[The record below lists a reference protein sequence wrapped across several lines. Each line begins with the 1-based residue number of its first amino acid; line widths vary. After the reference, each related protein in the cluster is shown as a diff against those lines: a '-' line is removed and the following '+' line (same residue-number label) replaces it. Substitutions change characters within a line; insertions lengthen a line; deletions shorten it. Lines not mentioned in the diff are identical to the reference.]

1 MNDRAGDDV
10 PHPQPKKRRPSLT
23 FAELPLFATDD
34 ELAMALVGRA
44 RSAVWRTLV
53 PSFEREG
60 LPKNDPQMGGRYV
73 PAVKAFFDRQYGL
86 TAVTPA
92 SIAKQPRRSRERA
105 GLLTL
110 GMMDCPTGQIPYRRD
125 PVGVTASCSL
135 ALRPDA
141 H

>member
-1 MNDRAGDDV
+1 M
-10 PHPQPKKRRPSLT
+10 T

-34 ELAMALVGRA
+34 ELAMALLGRA

-86 TAVTPA
+86 TAVVPA
-92 SIAKQPRRSRERA
+92 FIAKQPRRSRERA
-105 GLLTL
+105 GLLHAWDDGLPHGT
-110 GMMDCPTGQIPYRRD
+110 D
-125 PVGVTASCSL
+125 PV
-135 ALRPDA
+135 
-141 H
+141 

>member
-34 ELAMALVGRA
+34 ELGMALLGRA
-44 RSAVWRTLV
+44 RSAIWRTLV

-60 LPKNDPQMGGRYV
+60 LPKKDPQMGGRYV

-86 TAVTPA
+86 TAGIPA
-92 SIAKQPRRSRERA
+92 SIAKQPRRSRVRA
-105 GLLTL
+105 GLLHAWDDGLPHGT
-110 GMMDCPTGQIPYRRD
+110 D
-125 PVGVTASCSL
+125 PV
-135 ALRPDA
+135 
-141 H
+141 